1 MPIRDEGLDRH
12 KVPSFAGAAAV
23 GFPLVSKPPMF
34 QRIHGTGIFTYMKT
48 IQINFK
54 CKVHN
59 GKYTS
64 PMDPMGVETK

>member
-48 IQINFK
+48 IKNQPN
-54 CKVHN
+54 V
-59 GKYTS
+59 GT
-64 PMDPMGVETK
+64 